1 MAHDIRTRSLR
12 LLEPWVA
19 QARRHFHQLAGTD
32 SVCYGLGHRGHW
44 AVQAHDTAFS
54 ALAVLAADPQT
65 DSLKADMSRDEMLDT
80 ARAMFR
86 FTFRSHHAG
95 GGGFNG
101 R

>member
-1 MAHDIRTRSLR
+1 
-12 LLEPWVA
+12 
-19 QARRHFHQLAGTD
+19 
-32 SVCYGLGHRGHW
+32 
-44 AVQAHDTAFS
+44 
-54 ALAVLAADPQT
+54 
-65 DSLKADMSRDEMLDT
+65 MSRDEMLDT